1 MDLPPALWDLIRFF
15 RLWQRQR
22 HSRLLRV
29 PTLRHLSKDELI
41 ADWSFAPMLADIYRW
56 FTEGF
61 DTADLNEAKALLDE
75 LGA

>member
-1 MDLPPALWDLIRFF
+1 
-15 RLWQRQR
+15 
-22 HSRLLRV
+22 
-29 PTLRHLSKDELI
+29 
-41 ADWSFAPMLADIYRW
+41 MLADIYRW